1 MDNKTALDNEV
12 FVDEIPAENIVV
24 TEKENKKQFFIFF
37 FIIGLILIIG
47 GFYSLY
53 RFGIISLNHK
63 QYISGNLFVVH
74 SGTEFGSNISSF
86 STYNSS
92 DNAYSYV
99 FYIQNDNKEE
109 HLYKV
114 ILRDIDY
121 NKNKDNSNIYY
132 EIIKNSNLLFKGRLD
147 NADRTVLTSQS
158 ILSGFVDKYEV
169 RLWSND
175 GNAKLDFKIDIESQ
189 EEIL

>member
-99 FYIQNDNKEE
+99 FYIQNDNNEE

-175 GNAKLDFKIDIESQ
+175 GNAKLDFKIDIES
-189 EEIL
+189 